1 MKLPMGVTGFY
12 EKLNEPPKIDEKQFK
27 QFCFNIIINNGGK
40 VLEFKAPQEETNF
53 FDVKVNVFN
62 KHLHILMNAHYP
74 FLAFAS
80 DVNFGEVNFINEPQL
95 YKQFSSF
102 YYVLGTKELNEP
114 LLTEQNELNSAELKQ
129 LAYWKPERIGDV
141 IFNHWD

>member
-1 MKLPMGVTGFY
+1 MKLPYGVTGFY
-12 EKLNEPPKIDEKQFK
+12 EKSKEPPKMDEKQFK
-27 QFCFNIIINNGGK
+27 QLCYTIMKNNGGK
-40 VLEFKAPQEETNF
+40 VLEFKVPQEATNF
-53 FDVKVNVFN
+53 FDVEVNVFN

-80 DVNFGEVNFINEPQL
+80 DVNIGEVHFINEPHL

-102 YYVLGTKELNEP
+102 YYVLETKELSQPIVTEP
-114 LLTEQNELNSAELKQ
+114 HELNHAEWKQ